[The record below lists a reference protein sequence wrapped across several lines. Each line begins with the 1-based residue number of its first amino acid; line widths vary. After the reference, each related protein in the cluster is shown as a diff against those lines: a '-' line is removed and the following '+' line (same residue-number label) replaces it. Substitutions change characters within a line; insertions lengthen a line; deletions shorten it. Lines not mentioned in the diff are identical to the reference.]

1 MSDATSRPSLAAAVV
16 SPGPESGA
24 ESMTRLLQGIE
35 LFQQEAYAEL
45 REQFESLS
53 AGQAPHTL
61 FITCADSRV
70 APELITQADPGEIFV
85 CRNIG
90 NIVPAY
96 GEMLGGV
103 SAVIEY
109 AVCALKVKNI
119 VICGHTD
126 CGAMKALSAGPQLL
140 DETMPTVRAWLRN
153 AESARSV
160 VMATHTEELPAKELT
175 HALAYQNVIT
185 QLMHL
190 RTHPSVAAGLANGT
204 LGVYGWVFDIAE
216 VRVSVLDPSGAW
228 ISNLRHEPP
237 AR

>member
-1 MSDATSRPSLAAAVV
+1 MSDAASRPTPAADVA
-16 SPGPESGA
+16 SHGPESGT

-35 LFQQEAYAEL
+35 LFQQEAYAEM
-45 REQFESLS
+45 RGQFESLS
-53 AGQAPHTL
+53 AGQSPHTL

-140 DETMPTVRAWLRN
+140 DESMPTVRAWLRN

-160 VMATHTEELPAKELT
+160 VMATRAEDASDEIT
-175 HALAYQNVIT
+175 HALAHQNVIT

-204 LGVYGWVFDIAE
+204 LDVYGWVFDIAK

-228 ISNLRHEPP
+228 ISNLRHEPTP
-237 AR
+237 R